1 MALNKDQEQLV
12 DWYEQGY
19 GRVALRHGFSVEIMA
34 EWLKDQG
41 YYDTEQG
48 SELAERMLLE
58 LKAEIIGYRIS
69 CLDPLSAAVWLLLLT
84 DKDKDQGN
92 TAEQI
97 NTVCF
102 DIVYGIK
109 DLVKVDGTGLYQVA
123 RTIMDITE
131 LDHEDIMNYIDSRV
145 ADLSE
150 HEKELLQLLSS
161 PQSQPRAYYY
171 GLIDMFRALD

>member
-1 MALNKDQEQLV
+1 MIKAL
-12 DWYEQGY
+12 
-19 GRVALRHGFSVEIMA
+19 
-34 EWLKDQG
+34 
-41 YYDTEQG
+41 
-48 SELAERMLLE
+48 
-58 LKAEIIGYRIS
+58 
-69 CLDPLSAAVWLLLLT
+69 
-84 DKDKDQGN
+84 
-92 TAEQI
+92 AEQI

-161 PQSQPRAYYY
+161 PQSQPKAYYY